1 MINNIGGKLQG
12 LGKFILWAGIIASI
26 LAFVVLQMYIAD
38 INDYYSMYDETN
50 QMITISILVLL
61 LGPLT
66 SVFLGLVTNGFG
78 TLINNT
84 MPKPSPA
91 DPMPTPVLKTED
103 DII

>member
-1 MINNIGGKLQG
+1 MIKNVGGKLQG
-12 LGKFILWAGIIASI
+12 LGKFILWAGIIASVI
-26 LAFVVLQMYIAD
+26 AFVVLQMYIAE

-50 QMITISILVLL
+50 RMITISIIILFI
-61 LGPLT
+61 GPLV
-66 SVFLGLVTNGFG
+66 SVFLGLVTNGLG

-91 DPMPTPVLKTED
+91 DPLPKPVLKTGD

>member
-26 LAFVVLQMYIAD
+26 IAFVVLQMYIAE

-50 QMITISILVLL
+50 RTITISILVLF
-61 LGPLT
+61 LGPLASIT
-66 SVFLGLVTNGFG
+66 AGLFLNGFG

-84 MPKPSPA
+84 MPKTSPA
-91 DPMPTPVLKTED
+91 DPLPIP
-103 DII
+103 DIK